1 MNFFEE
7 ATLRLKQE
15 LNVKQDREVSALLG
29 LSPTSW
35 AGRKTRGLF
44 PEKEVLALKGSNPDL
59 KLDITYV
66 MTGTRQSDSVAQR
79 IGALPARIREARGRR
94 SSAAFAKLIGTDETT
109 LAKIEQ
115 GTQLPDH
122 KLMFRIVE
130 TNPDIDANWLM
141 GGAPTVLAGELSARE
156 AILITNYR
164 NLDSKVKRFIEQAC
178 ATAAN
183 T

>member
-59 KLDITYV
+59 ELDVHYV
-66 MTGTRQSDSVAQR
+66 MTGTRLADSTAQR
-79 IGALPARIREARGRR
+79 LGALPVRIREARGRR
-94 SSAAFAKLIGTDETT
+94 STAAFAKLVGTDEAT
-109 LAKIEQ
+109 LAKIEA

-122 KLMFRIVE
+122 ELMMRIVDA
-130 TNPDIDANWLM
+130 NSDVDANWLM
-141 GGAPTVLAGELSARE
+141 GGAPTVLAGELTERE
-156 AILITNYR
+156 VILMTNYR
-164 NLDSKVKRFIEQAC
+164 NLDAKVKRFIEQAC
-178 ATAAN
+178 AAAAKL
-183 T
+183 